1 VLTQF
6 QVHIQKWCKTTD
18 KILLAV
24 SGGMDSMVMLHLIR
38 QLGYQVGVA
47 HCNFQLRGAES
58 DEDEN
63 FVRRKCRQ
71 WDIAFYSHRFDTK
84 NYATEKGLSTQM
96 AAREL
101 RYAWF
106 DELLQKEGFD
116 YLATAHHLNDSI
128 ETILLNLTKGAGLDG
143 LMGIPAQNKK
153 IIRPL
158 LFATCEEIET
168 YAAEEGVLWREDQ
181 SNQSD
186 DYQRNF
192 IRHQIVPKL
201 KEINPSLE
209 KTFQDTIYKLQGASE
224 IVAASVEEW
233 KLKHQKIEDDKIVLN
248 KKGFANGA
256 NYNIS
261 ILLEIIKP
269 YGFNYDQCENIV
281 KGINGQSGKRFL
293 SSTHELI
300 VDRESLILTEHQ
312 ENWGQVNIESNQQEI
327 SLGNKTLKF
336 ETADYSGLPISDK
349 NQAIIDE
356 GLMQFPIT
364 WRKWKPGDFFFP
376 LGMKNRKKVSDFL
389 IDEKVSMA
397 DKDSLTVLES
407 NGQIVWV
414 VGHRID
420 DRFKVTDKTNRVI
433 KISLKLT

>member
-1 VLTQF
+1 
-6 QVHIQKWCKTTD
+6 
-18 KILLAV
+18 
-24 SGGMDSMVMLHLIR
+24 
-38 QLGYQVGVA
+38 
-47 HCNFQLRGAES
+47 
-58 DEDEN
+58 
-63 FVRRKCRQ
+63 
-71 WDIAFYSHRFDTK
+71 
-84 NYATEKGLSTQM
+84 
-96 AAREL
+96 
-101 RYAWF
+101 
-106 DELLQKEGFD
+106 
-116 YLATAHHLNDSI
+116 LATAHHLNDSI

-143 LMGIPAQNKK
+143 LVGIAAQNKK